1 MKTVG
6 LVQQKGGV
14 GKTTIAT
21 NVARTL
27 QLRGH
32 SVLLVDADPQGTA
45 RDWAAKSDV
54 ETPTTVG
61 VDRPVVH
68 KELPKIDGF
77 DIAIVDAVG
86 KLEKMTVSVI
96 KASDLALVPI
106 QPSAA
111 DLWAVGTVIDHI
123 ETRQEMTEGQPEAR
137 FVISRAITGSTMTDS
152 VQEVLD
158 EAPFG
163 RLDGATHQRVA
174 YARALGSGES
184 VHDGTDEKA
193 QAEINAIT
201 DELQP
206 LLELSHERQHESR

>member
-1 MKTVG
+1 MTTIG

-21 NVARTL
+21 NLAAAL
-27 QLRGH
+27 SGRGY

-45 RDWAAKSDV
+45 RDWAAKS
-54 ETPTTVG
+54 ENKALTTVG

-68 KELPKIDGF
+68 EELPSIEGF
-77 DIAIVDAVG
+77 DVAIVDAVG

-111 DLWAVGTVIDHI
+111 DLWAVGQVIDHI
-123 ETRQEMTEGQPEAR
+123 ESRQEITGGKPKAR
-137 FVISRAITGSTMTDS
+137 FVISRAIGSSKMGEQ
-152 VQEVLD
+152 VQDILD

-163 RLDGATHQRVA
+163 QLESSVNQRVA
-174 YARALGSGES
+174 YARALGDGKS
-184 VHDGTDEKA
+184 VHQTSDEKA
-193 QAEINAIT
+193 QSEVGAIT
-201 DELQP
+201 DEIEQILQ
-206 LLELSHERQHESR
+206 LNGQ

>member
-1 MKTVG
+1 MITIG

-14 GKTTIAT
+14 GKTTLAT

-45 RDWAAKSDV
+45 RDWAAKSGL

-68 KELPKIDGF
+68 EELPSIDGF
-77 DIAIVDAVG
+77 DVAIVDAVG
-86 KLEKMTVSVI
+86 KLEKMTISVI

-111 DLWAVGTVIDHI
+111 DLWAVGQVIDHI
-123 ETRQEMTEGQPEAR
+123 ESRREITDGKPEAR
-137 FVISRAITGSTMTDS
+137 FVVSRAIGSSKMGEQ
-152 VQEVLD
+152 VQDILD

-163 RLDGATHQRVA
+163 RLEASVNQRVA
-174 YARALGSGES
+174 YARALGRGES
-184 VHDGTDEKA
+184 VHETSDKKA
-193 QAEINAIT
+193 QAEINALT
-201 DELQP
+201 EEL
-206 LLELSHERQHESR
+206 ESILQSNG

>member
-1 MKTVG
+1 MTTIG

-21 NVARTL
+21 NLAAAL
-27 QLRGH
+27 SGRGY

-45 RDWAAKSDV
+45 RDWAAKS
-54 ETPTTVG
+54 ENTALTTVG

-68 KELPKIDGF
+68 EELPSIEGF
-77 DIAIVDAVG
+77 DVAIVDAVG

-111 DLWAVGTVIDHI
+111 DLWAVGQVIDHI
-123 ETRQEMTEGQPEAR
+123 ESRQEITGGKPKAR
-137 FVISRAITGSTMTDS
+137 FVISRAIGSSKMGEQ
-152 VQEVLD
+152 VQDILD

-163 RLDGATHQRVA
+163 RLESSVNQRVA
-174 YARALGSGES
+174 YARALGDGKS
-184 VHDGTDEKA
+184 VHQTSDEKA
-193 QAEINAIT
+193 QSEVDAIT
-201 DELQP
+201 DEIEQILQ
-206 LLELSHERQHESR
+206 LNGQ

>member
-1 MKTVG
+1 MTTIG

-14 GKTTIAT
+14 GKTTLAT
-21 NVARTL
+21 NIARTF

-45 RDWAAKSDV
+45 RDWAAKSDIQ
-54 ETPTTVG
+54 TPTTVG

-96 KASDLALVPI
+96 KASDLALLPI
-106 QPSAA
+106 QPSSA
-111 DLWAVGTVIDHI
+111 DLWAVGTVIDHV
-123 ETRQEMTEGQPEAR
+123 ETRREMTEGKPNAR

-152 VQEVLD
+152 VQSVLD
-158 EAPFG
+158 EAPFD
-163 RLDGATHQRVA
+163 RLECGTHQRVA
-174 YARALGSGES
+174 YARALGQGLS
-184 VHDGTDEKA
+184 VHKMNDSKA

-201 DELQP
+201 DELEQIFG
-206 LLELSHERQHESR
+206 

>member
-1 MKTVG
+1 MKAVG

-21 NVARTL
+21 NVARAL

-32 SVLLVDADPQGTA
+32 KVLLVDADPQGTA
-45 RDWAAKSDV
+45 RDWAAKSDL

-77 DIAIVDAVG
+77 DVAIIDAVG

-96 KASDLALVPI
+96 KASDLVLIPI

-111 DLWAVGTVIDHI
+111 DLWAVGTVIDHV
-123 ETRQEMTEGQPEAR
+123 ETRREMTEGQPKAR

-163 RLDGATHQRVA
+163 RLEEPTHQRVA
-174 YARALGSGES
+174 YARALGSGKS
-184 VHDGTDEKA
+184 VLEGSDQKA
-193 QAEINAIT
+193 QAEINAIA
-201 DELQP
+201 DEL
-206 LLELSHERQHESR
+206 ESILKC